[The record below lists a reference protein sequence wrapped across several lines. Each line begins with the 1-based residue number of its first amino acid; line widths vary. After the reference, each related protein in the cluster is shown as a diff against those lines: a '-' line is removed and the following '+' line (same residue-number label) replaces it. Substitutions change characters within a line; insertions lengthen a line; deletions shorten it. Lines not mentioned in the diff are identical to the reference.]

1 MRQHTTSPPLRVL
14 VVDDLPDMV
23 QSMAILLP
31 LWGHDVRTARD
42 GLEALDVA
50 ADYRPNVVLLDVS
63 MPGLNGYQVAR
74 QLRSLP
80 TLSRTFLVSVTGHG
94 GEADIQRSREAGCD
108 YHLLK
113 PVDPNDLE
121 RLLASRKKAR
131 DEART
136 EEDSEDPSTGLLPPA
151 DAGAATVL
159 DAGAVAENRLC
170 RHHYLAL
177 RHVSCAYR
185 DGVLTLRGCLP
196 TYYLKQ
202 IAQAV
207 VAGIEGVERIKNEI
221 VIVGYSPAPPDWTP
235 GD

>member
-1 MRQHTTSPPLRVL
+1 VL
-14 VVDDLPDMV
+14 VVDDLPDMI

-31 LWGHDVRTARD
+31 LWGHDVRTARN

-74 QLRSLP
+74 QLRSIP
-80 TLSRTFLVSVTGHG
+80 TLCRTFLVSVTGHG
-94 GEADIQRSREAGCD
+94 GEAAIKRSQEAGCD

-113 PVDPNDLE
+113 PVDPNELE
-121 RLLASRKKAR
+121 RLLASRKKAQN
-131 DEART
+131 EART
-136 EEDSEDPSTGLLPPA
+136 EEDSEDTSTGLLPPA
-151 DAGAATVL
+151 DAGAATDL
-159 DAGAVAENRLC
+159 DAAAVAENRLR
-170 RHHYLAL
+170 RHHYMAL

-185 DGVLTLRGCLP
+185 DGVLTLHGCLP

-207 VAGIEGVERIKNEI
+207 VAGIEGVERIQNEI
-221 VIVGYSPAPPDWTP
+221 VIVGHSPAPPDWTR